1 MCTAL
6 TYKTKDFYFGR
17 NLDYEHGYGQSIIVV
32 PRNYPIPFRHMK
44 DLDHHYALIGM
55 GIMTAGYPN
64 HFEAMNE
71 KGLAMAGLNFVGN
84 AVYHPLDASKDNVA
98 QFELTNYILCTCAN
112 IAEAKEA
119 LKNLN
124 VDNEK
129 FSDQMPDAY
138 LHWMIADE
146 NGCIVVE
153 SMKDG
158 LHVHENPYGVLTNNP
173 PFEIQSFLLNQ
184 YMSLSAQQPA
194 NTFSK
199 EFDLHTYSR
208 GMGGLGL
215 PGDLSSS
222 SRFAKCVFTR
232 TNSTKE
238 ESEEASVSQFFHI
251 SHSVEQQKGCC
262 EVREGDYEYTIY
274 SSCMNTNKGIYY
286 YTTYNDATIH
296 AIDMHRCN
304 LDGNEIVSYPFMDE
318 AIIEYQN

>member
-32 PRNYPIPFRHMK
+32 PRNYPIPFRHMQ

-84 AVYHPLDASKDNVA
+84 AVYHPVDETKD
-98 QFELTNYILCTCAN
+98 ILCTCAN
-112 IAEAKEA
+112 IEEAKKA

-146 NGCIVVE
+146 NGCLVVE

-184 YMSLSAQQPA
+184 YMSLSAQQPE
-194 NTFSK
+194 NT
-199 EFDLHTYSR
+199 
-208 GMGGLGL
+208 
-215 PGDLSSS
+215 
-222 SRFAKCVFTR
+222 FAKCVFTR

-251 SHSVEQQKGCC
+251 IHSVEQQKGCC

-318 AIIEYQN
+318 AKIEYQN